1 MYAVILAGG
10 GGTRLWPLSDP
21 SNPKPYLPLFD
32 DGSLLQK
39 TAHRLTAGGEL
50 ALSSNDLTVVTDRR
64 YDDLVREQLPSVA
77 VLSEPFGRNTAAAI
91 AYAVLAVDRDPD
103 EVMVVLPA
111 DHLVHEEAVFRG
123 VLADAERELA
133 RGAFGI
139 ESPIV
144 TLGAQPTGPSIH
156 YGYLVPDPAREQQ
169 RNLRSYALREFA
181 EKPDADRAADLLR
194 TGGVA
199 WNAGIFMA
207 RRRAFRAALTAHAPA
222 LMAVLG
228 EALSSGGD
236 LAAAY
241 ELVTPI
247 SIDYAVMEPAAA
259 AGQVVMAAMDVG
271 WSDVGTWR
279 ALLDALVAPDAGY
292 DGAARVVP
300 AGEAANLDTD
310 DVAVMRDADN
320 RLVLQRGPGALQS
333 TQPIGLLPD
342 ARPFSAAL
350 QQLLTRVNSG
360 VTQRVEARA

>member
-1 MYAVILAGG
+1 MYAIILAGG

-21 SNPKPYLPLFD
+21 SHPKPFLPLFD

-39 TAHRLTAGGEL
+39 TVHRLTAGGEL
-50 ALSSNDLTVVTDRR
+50 ALSSTDLTVVTDQR
-64 YDDLVREQLPSVA
+64 YDGLVREQLPAVA
-77 VLSEPFGRNTAAAI
+77 VLSEPMGRNTAAAI

-123 VLADAERELA
+123 VLADAEQELA
-133 RGAFGI
+133 RGAFGV

-156 YGYLVPDPAREQQ
+156 FGYLVPDLAREQQ

-194 TGGVA
+194 MGGVA

-207 RRRAFRAALTAHAPA
+207 RRRAFRAALMAHAPE

-228 EALSSGGD
+228 GAVSGAAD

-241 ELVTPI
+241 ERVTPI
-247 SIDYAVMEPAAA
+247 SIDYAVMEPSAA

-279 ALLDALVAPDAGY
+279 ALLDALVAPDGGY
-292 DGAARVVP
+292 DGAAVVVQ
-300 AGEAANLDTD
+300 AGEVASLASD
-310 DVAVMRDADN
+310 DVAVIRTTDN
-320 RLVLQRGPGALQS
+320 ELVLERGPGEISSA
-333 TQPIGLLPD
+333 QPIGVLPD
-342 ARPFSAAL
+342 ARRYSAAL

-360 VTQRVEARA
+360 AAQRAEARA

>member
-21 SNPKPYLPLFD
+21 SHPKPFLPLFD

-39 TAHRLTAGGEL
+39 TVHRLTAGAEL
-50 ALSSNDLTVVTDRR
+50 ALSTADLTVVTDQR
-64 YDDLVREQLPSVA
+64 YDGLVREQLPSVA
-77 VLSEPFGRNTAAAI
+77 VLSEPLGRNTAAAI

-111 DHLVHEEAVFRG
+111 DHLVQEEAVFRG

-133 RGAFGI
+133 RGAFDI

-144 TLGAQPTGPSIH
+144 TLGAQPTSPSTH
-156 YGYLVPDPAREQQ
+156 YGYLVPDPAREQL
-169 RNLRSYALREFA
+169 RNLHSYALAEFA
-181 EKPDADRAADLLR
+181 EKPDADRAAELLR
-194 TGGVA
+194 DGGVA

-207 RRRAFRAALTAHAPA
+207 RRRAFRDALTAHAPE
-222 LMAVLG
+222 LMAVLSG
-228 EALSSGGD
+228 ALSSGGD
-236 LAAAY
+236 LATAY
-241 ELVTPI
+241 ERVTPI
-247 SIDYAVMEPAAA
+247 SIDYAVMEPAAT

-271 WSDVGTWR
+271 WSDVGTWQ
-279 ALLDALVAPDAGY
+279 ALLDALVAPNASY

-310 DVAVMRDADN
+310 DVAVMRDAGN
-320 RLVLQRGPGALQS
+320 QLVLERGPAELQS
-333 TQPIGLLPD
+333 TQPIGLLPG

-350 QQLLTRVNSG
+350 QQLLTRVNSAAA
-360 VTQRVEARA
+360 QRVEARA